1 MPGRDIWVGRMVLQ
15 NIERHWRRFVV
26 QFRLTR
32 RVRRRGCNRIRGVLK
47 SMRRH
52 VIPPRHDWRDRA
64 RTLGFS
70 YAEIAG
76 EPYWDETAC
85 WGFTAAEIDGLDD
98 TLAELERLARLAA
111 AEAIRRGS
119 HAMLGIPAAV
129 WPLLVRSWERQ
140 EPSLYGRMDLCWDG
154 TGPPKLLEYNADTPT
169 SLFESSVV
177 QWEWLRC
184 AYPDAD
190 QFNSIHEALIAAW
203 PTMNLPDRVHFTCMR
218 DSDEDRGNVDYLR
231 DTAMQAGGETPFL
244 YVDEI
249 GWDGRRFVDP
259 ERKEIRALFKLYPWE
274 FLLRDDFG
282 NNIAAAGTRW
292 IEPAWRLLLSGKGI
306 LALLWEM
313 FPDHPNLLPA
323 FREPGRTGGAEI
335 TKPLFGRE
343 GANITAPGWT
353 TDGPYGGEGFVHQQ
367 WAPLPRVDGHYPVIG
382 GWIISGQP
390 HGIGIREDT
399 TPITRDSSRFVPH
412 YFRSSP

>member
-1 MPGRDIWVGRMVLQ
+1 MPRGNIRFERVFQ
-15 NIERHWRRFVV
+15 NIERHWRHVVV
-26 QFRLTR
+26 QFGVPR
-32 RVRRRGCNRIRGVLK
+32 RVRRRGRLGKRGDL
-47 SMRRH
+47 SHMRRH
-52 VIPPRHDWRDRA
+52 SIPPRHDWRDRA

-85 WGFTAAEIDGLDD
+85 WEFTADEVDVLDD
-98 TLAELERLARLAA
+98 TLAELERLTRLAA

-119 HAMLGIPAAV
+119 HAMLGIPQAV

-140 EPSLYGRMDLCWDG
+140 EPSLYGRMDLRWDG
-154 TGPPKLLEYNADTPT
+154 SGPPKLFEYNADTPT

-203 PTMNLPDRVHFTCMR
+203 PTMNLPDRLHFTCMR
-218 DSDEDRGNVDYLR
+218 DSAEDRGNVDYLR
-231 DTAMQAGGETPFL
+231 DTATQAGGDTPFL
-244 YVDEI
+244 FVDEI
-249 GWDGRRFVDP
+249 GWDGRRFIDLQCN
-259 ERKEIRALFKLYPWE
+259 EILALFKLYPWE
-274 FLLRDDFG
+274 FLLRDAFG
-282 NNIAAAGTRW
+282 DNIAASRTRW

-323 FREPGRTGGAEI
+323 FREPGRTGGPEI
-335 TKPLFGRE
+335 AKPLFGRE
-343 GANITAPGWT
+343 GANITAPGLS
-353 TDGPYGGEGFVHQQ
+353 TDGPYGSEGFVHQQ
-367 WAPLPRVDGHYPVIG
+367 WAPLPCVDGHYPVIG
-382 GWIISGQP
+382 GWIIAGQP

-412 YFRSSP
+412 YFRSNA